1 MECVVSAPCEYY
13 SSRMRAFIENECRL
27 PRNQWIYKI
36 IESDIEDTDERVFLD
51 RPEWC
56 LCLDKHSGTDVRY
69 LVVFKDTTLKTIR
82 DLTQHH
88 VPLLEDIKAQVLAWL
103 RLQNKDTFHMYFH
116 YMPSIFQLH
125 MHVREKTFFRRHIRI
140 QPLHNVVQN
149 LLQNPAHYHDAL
161 IITKFCKTLQKSES
175 HKMIGINI

>member
-1 MECVVSAPCEYY
+1 MECVVSCPCEFY
-13 SSRMRAFIENECRL
+13 SSRMQAFIENECRL

-36 IESDIEDTDERVFLD
+36 IQGDLENTDERVFID

-82 DLTQHH
+82 NLAQHH
-88 VPLLEDIKAQVLAWL
+88 VQMLEDIRAQVLAWL
-103 RLQNKDTFHMYFH
+103 NLQGKEKYNLYFH

-140 QPLHNVVQN
+140 QPLRNVIEN
-149 LLQNPAHYHDAL
+149 LRKDTNHYSNAL
-161 IITKFCKTLQKSES
+161 ILTKHCKTIQKSET
-175 HKMIGINI
+175 HKIVGLNI